1 MQQPIA
7 TALVGVIV
15 AISVTVAFLS
25 RKFTRSTSEFYVAG
39 RGISAIQN
47 ALALSGD
54 YMSAASFL
62 GVAGLVWL
70 WGYDGIW
77 YAAGFFAGWLV
88 LLLFLASP
96 IRRFGAYTIA
106 DFVAGRFH
114 SRPLRIA
121 AMLGTLMVSL
131 FYIIPQMV
139 GAGELLGLLLGWD
152 YIFAVVIAGTLITIY
167 VVLGGMRATTYN
179 QIIQCV
185 LLWTAM
191 FVVMT
196 LALGRFDFNY
206 SQLLQSVSAL
216 PKEGVITN
224 FTQPGHWLDFKN
236 SFALIFGLVLG
247 TAGLPHIL
255 IRFYTNPSGRSARWT
270 TVWTLLIIGTFYM
283 MTPVVGLAARSILGD
298 IPELAGP
305 LSAKTNLVLPLLA
318 QNVGGQGMIGI
329 VIAGAF
335 AAILSTVA
343 GLVIASTGAIAHD
356 LFTMLVP
363 GASDKRQVLVAK
375 LTSVGVGIIAILTG
389 LVFRGYNVA
398 FLVGLAFAIAAST
411 FFPVLMMGVWW
422 KGTTE
427 KGALAGMIVG
437 MVGSA
442 VMIATSLL
450 KVHTLANPS
459 IITVPAAFLT
469 IYLVSKIDGKPPHDT
484 LEFMRKVHMPEK
496 VHEAK

>member
-1 MQQPIA
+1 MEQPIA
-7 TALVGVIV
+7 TALVGLIV
-15 AISVTVAFLS
+15 AISVTVALISS
-25 RKFTRSTSEFYVAG
+25 RFTKSTADFYVAG

-62 GVAGLVWL
+62 GVAGLVWAY
-70 WGYDGIW
+70 GYDGIW

-114 SRPLRIA
+114 SKPLRIA
-121 AMLGTLMVSL
+121 AMIGTLMVSL
-131 FYIIPQMV
+131 FYIVPQMV
-139 GAGELLGLLLGWD
+139 GAGALLGLLLGWH
-152 YIFAVVIAGTLITIY
+152 YVFAVSIAGTLITIY
-167 VVLGGMRATTYN
+167 VVLGGMKATTYN
-179 QIIQCV
+179 QIIQCI

-196 LALGRFDFNY
+196 LALGKFDFSY
-206 SQLLQSVSAL
+206 SAL
-216 PKEGVITN
+216 LSTVAEYTEPGRWLN
-224 FTQPGHWLDFKN
+224 FTN

-283 MTPVVGLAARSILGD
+283 MTPVVGLAARSLLGNTVTNLD
-298 IPELAGP
+298 
-305 LSAKTNLVLPLLA
+305 TNLVLPELA
-318 QNVGGQGMIGI
+318 KFVGGEWMMGI

-375 LTSVGVGIIAILTG
+375 LTSVGVGVIAILTG
-389 LVFRGYNVA
+389 LLFRGYNVA
-398 FLVGLAFAIAAST
+398 FLVGLAFAIAAAT

-422 KGTTE
+422 KKTTE

-442 VMIATSLL
+442 VMIATNLMN
-450 KVHTLANPS
+450 VHTLKNPS
-459 IITVPAAFLT
+459 IITVPAAFIV
-469 IYLVSKIDGKPPHDT
+469 IYIVSKLDGKPPHDT

-496 VHEAK
+496 VHEADSK

>member
-1 MQQPIA
+1 
-7 TALVGVIV
+7 
-15 AISVTVAFLS
+15 
-25 RKFTRSTSEFYVAG
+25 
-39 RGISAIQN
+39 
-47 ALALSGD
+47 
-54 YMSAASFL
+54 
-62 GVAGLVWL
+62 
-70 WGYDGIW
+70 
-77 YAAGFFAGWLV
+77 
-88 LLLFLASP
+88 
-96 IRRFGAYTIA
+96 
-106 DFVAGRFH
+106 
-114 SRPLRIA
+114 
-121 AMLGTLMVSL
+121 MLGTLMVSL

-152 YIFAVVIAGTLITIY
+152 YVFAVVIAGTLITLY

-179 QIIQCV
+179 QIIQCI

-196 LALGRFDFNY
+196 LALGKFNFSY
-206 SQLLQSVSAL
+206 SNLLSQVTAL
-216 PKEGVITN
+216 PKMGVITD
-224 FTQPGHWLDFKN
+224 FTQPGNWLDFKN

-283 MTPVVGLAARSILGD
+283 MTPVVGLAARALLGD
-298 IPELAGP
+298 TPP
-305 LSAKTNLVLPLLA
+305 TTNLVLPMLA
-318 QNVGGQGMIGI
+318 EHVGGEGMIGV

-363 GASDKRQVLVAK
+363 GASDRRQVVVAK
-375 LTSVGVGIIAILTG
+375 LTSVGVGVIAILTG
-389 LVFRGYNVA
+389 LLFRGYNVA

-411 FFPVLMMGVWW
+411 FFPVLMLGVWW

-459 IITVPAAFLT
+459 IITVPASFLT
-469 IYLVSKIDGKPPHDT
+469 IYFVSKLDGKPPLDT
-484 LEFMRKVHMPEK
+484 MEFMHKVHMPEK
-496 VHEAK
+496 VHEAAEAAE

>member
-25 RKFTRSTSEFYVAG
+25 RKFTKSTSEFYVAG
-39 RGISAIQN
+39 RGINAIQN

-62 GVAGLVWL
+62 GVAGLVWAH
-70 WGYDGIW
+70 GYDGIW

-114 SRPLRIA
+114 SKPLRIA
-121 AMLGTLMVSL
+121 AMIGTLMVSL
-131 FYIIPQMV
+131 FYIVPQMV
-139 GAGELLGLLLGWD
+139 GAGELLGLLLGWE
-152 YIFAVVIAGTLITIY
+152 YVFAVVIAGALITLY

-196 LALGRFDFNY
+196 LALGKFNFSY
-206 SQLLQSVSAL
+206 SELLGTVS
-216 PKEGVITN
+216 EY
-224 FTQPGHWLDFKN
+224 TQPGRWLDFKN

-283 MTPVVGLAARSILGD
+283 MTPVVGLAARSLLGD
-298 IPELAGP
+298 TP
-305 LSAKTNLVLPLLA
+305 STTNLVLPMLA
-318 QNVGGQGMIGI
+318 QFVGGEWMIGV

-356 LFTMLVP
+356 LFTMIVP

-375 LTSVGVGIIAILTG
+375 LTSVGVGIIAVLTG
-389 LVFRGYNVA
+389 LLFRGYNVA

-422 KGTTE
+422 KKTTE

-442 VMIATSLL
+442 VMIATNLMNVHSL
-450 KVHTLANPS
+450 KNPS
-459 IITVPAAFLT
+459 IITVPAAFIV
-469 IYLVSKIDGKPPHDT
+469 IYIVSKIDGKAPHDT
-484 LEFMRKVHMPEK
+484 MEFMRKVHMPEK
-496 VHEAK
+496 VHEAESK

>member
-1 MQQPIA
+1 MEQPIA

-15 AISVTVAFLS
+15 AISVTVALLS
-25 RKFTRSTSEFYVAG
+25 SRFTKSTSEFYVAG
-39 RGISAIQN
+39 RGINAIQN

-62 GVAGLVWL
+62 GVAGLVWAV
-70 WGYDGIW
+70 GYDGIW

-114 SRPLRIA
+114 SKPLRVA

-139 GAGELLGLLLGWD
+139 GAGELLGLLLGWN
-152 YIFAVVIAGTLITIY
+152 YVFAVVIAGALITIY

-179 QIIQCV
+179 QIIQCI

-191 FVVMT
+191 FVVMA
-196 LALGRFDFNY
+196 LALGRFNFSYNNLLSTVGPYLAPGLKYDF
-206 SQLLQSVSAL
+206 L
-216 PKEGVITN
+216 
-224 FTQPGHWLDFKN
+224 N

-283 MTPVVGLAARSILGD
+283 MTPVVGLAARSLLGARVD
-298 IPELAGP
+298 AVTGVAR
-305 LSAKTNLVLPLLA
+305 STNLVLPELA
-318 QNVGGQGMIGI
+318 QLVGGEGMMGI

-363 GASDKRQVLVAK
+363 GASDKRQVVVAK
-375 LTSVGVGIIAILTG
+375 LTSVGVGVIAILTG
-389 LVFRGYNVA
+389 LLFRGYNVA

-437 MVGSA
+437 MVGSGA
-442 VMIATSLL
+442 LIATNLL
-450 KVHTLANPS
+450 NVHTLGNPS

-469 IYLVSKIDGKPPHDT
+469 IYLVSKFDGKTPHDT
-484 LEFMRKVHMPEK
+484 MEFMRKVHMPEK
-496 VHEAK
+496 VHEAAGE

>member
-1 MQQPIA
+1 MIA
-7 TALVGVIV
+7 TILVGVIV
-15 AISVTVAFLS
+15 AISVGVALFSS
-25 RKFTRSTSEFYVAG
+25 RFTKSTSEFYVAG
-39 RGISAIQN
+39 RGINAIQN

-62 GVAGLVWL
+62 GVAGLVWAV
-70 WGYDGIW
+70 GYDGIW

-139 GAGELLGLLLGWD
+139 GAGELLGLLLGWN
-152 YIFAVVIAGTLITIY
+152 YIVAVVIAGALITIY

-191 FVVMT
+191 LVVMA
-196 LALGRFDFNY
+196 LALGKFDFSYNN
-206 SQLLQSVSAL
+206 LLESVPAFL
-216 PKEGVITN
+216 T
-224 FTQPGHWLDFKN
+224 PGLKYDFLN

-270 TVWTLLIIGTFYM
+270 TVWTLVIIGTFYM
-283 MTPVVGLAARSILGD
+283 MTPVVGLAARSLLGAREVLD
-298 IPELAGP
+298 AATGEMVAR
-305 LSAKTNLVLPLLA
+305 STNLVLPELA
-318 QNVGGQGMIGI
+318 RLVGGEGLMGV

-363 GASDKRQVLVAK
+363 GASDKRQVIVAK
-375 LTSVGVGIIAILTG
+375 LTSVGVGVIAILTG

-427 KGALAGMIVG
+427 KGSLAGMIVG
-437 MVGSA
+437 MVGSGA
-442 VMIATSLL
+442 LIATNLL
-450 KVHTLANPS
+450 GLHTLSNPS

-469 IYLVSKIDGKPPHDT
+469 IYFVSKIDGEPPADT
-484 LEFMRKVHMPEK
+484 LEFMHKVHMPEK
-496 VHEAK
+496 VHGPQE

>member
-15 AISVTVAFLS
+15 AISITVAFLS
-25 RKFTRSTSEFYVAG
+25 RRFTKSTSEFYVAG
-39 RGISAIQN
+39 RGINAIQN

-62 GVAGLVWL
+62 GVAGLVWAY
-70 WGYDGIW
+70 GYDGIW

-114 SRPLRIA
+114 SKPLRVV

-139 GAGELLGLLLGWD
+139 GAGELLGLLLGWQ
-152 YIFAVVIAGTLITIY
+152 YVFAVVVAGVLITIY

-179 QIIQCV
+179 QIIQCI

-191 FVVMT
+191 FVVMS
-196 LALGRFDFNY
+196 LAMGKFSFNY
-206 SQLLQSVSAL
+206 SSLLGTVT
-216 PKEGVITN
+216 EY
-224 FTQPGHWLDFKN
+224 TQPGRWLDFKN
-236 SFALIFGLVLG
+236 SFGLIFGLVLG
-247 TAGLPHIL
+247 TAGLPHVL

-270 TVWTLLIIGTFYM
+270 TVWTLIIIGTFYM
-283 MTPVVGLAARSILGD
+283 MTPIVGLAARSLLGD
-298 IPELAGP
+298 TPTT
-305 LSAKTNLVLPLLA
+305 TNLVLPLLA
-318 QNVGGQGMIGI
+318 QHVGGEGMMGV

-363 GASDKRQVLVAK
+363 GASEKRQVLMAK

-389 LVFRGYNVA
+389 LLFRGYK
-398 FLVGLAFAIAAST
+398 
-411 FFPVLMMGVWW
+411 MGVWW

-427 KGALAGMIVG
+427 KGALAGMLVG
-437 MVGSA
+437 MIGSG
-442 VMIATSLL
+442 VMIATNLGGM
-450 KVHTLANPS
+450 HTLSNPS
-459 IITVPAAFLT
+459 IITVPAAFIV
-469 IYLVSKIDGKPPHDT
+469 IYVVSKIDGKTPHDT
-484 LEFMRKVHMPEK
+484 MEFMRKVHMPEK
-496 VHEAK
+496 VHENE

>member
-15 AISVTVAFLS
+15 AISIIVAFLS
-25 RKFTRSTSEFYVAG
+25 RKYTKSTAEFYVAG
-39 RGISAIQN
+39 RGINAIQN

-62 GVAGLVWL
+62 GVAGLVWAY
-70 WGYDGIW
+70 GYDGIW
-77 YAAGFFAGWLV
+77 YAAGFFGGWLV

-114 SRPLRIA
+114 SRKLRIA
-121 AMLGTLMVSL
+121 AMIGTLLVSL
-131 FYIIPQMV
+131 FYIVPQMV
-139 GAGELLGLLLGWD
+139 GAGELLGLLLGWE
-152 YIFAVVIAGTLITIY
+152 YVFAVVIAGTLITIY

-179 QIIQCV
+179 QIIQCI

-196 LALGRFDFNY
+196 LALGKFNFNY
-206 SQLLQSVSAL
+206 SKLLSTVNEYA
-216 PKEGVITN
+216 I
-224 FTQPGHWLDFKN
+224 PGRWLDFKN

-270 TVWTLLIIGTFYM
+270 AVWTLFIIGTFYM
-283 MTPVVGLAARSILGD
+283 MTPVVGLAARSLLGNA
-298 IPELAGP
+298 PP
-305 LSAKTNLVLPLLA
+305 STNLVLPMLA
-318 QNVGGQGMIGI
+318 ENVGGEWMMGV

-356 LFTMLVP
+356 LFTMIVP

-375 LTSVGVGIIAILTG
+375 LTSIGVGIVAILTG

-442 VMIATSLL
+442 IMIVTSLL
-450 KVHTLANPS
+450 KLQSLMNPS

-469 IYLVSKIDGKPPHDT
+469 IWLVSKIDGKTPHDT
-484 LEFMRKVHMPEK
+484 LEFMHRVHMPEK
-496 VHEAK
+496 VHERDNG

>member
-1 MQQPIA
+1 MEQPIA
-7 TALVGVIV
+7 TALVALIV
-15 AISVTVAFLS
+15 AISITVAFRS
-25 RKFTRSTSEFYVAG
+25 RKYAKSTAEFYVAG
-39 RGISAIQN
+39 RHISAVQN
-47 ALALSGD
+47 AFALSGD

-70 WGYDGIW
+70 HGFDGIW

-114 SRPLRIA
+114 SRKLRIA
-121 AMLGTLMVSL
+121 AMIGTLMVSL
-131 FYIIPQMV
+131 FYIVPQMV
-139 GAGELLGLLLGWD
+139 GAGELLGLLLGWE

-191 FVVMT
+191 FVVMA
-196 LALGRFDFNY
+196 LSLGRFNFNY
-206 SQLLQSVSAL
+206 STLLGTVS
-216 PKEGVITN
+216 EYTI
-224 FTQPGHWLDFKN
+224 PGRWLDFTN

-270 TVWTLLIIGTFYM
+270 TVWTLAIIGTFYM
-283 MTPVVGLAARSILGD
+283 MTPVVGLAARSLLGD
-298 IPELAGP
+298 AP
-305 LSAKTNLVLPLLA
+305 STTNLVLPMLA
-318 QNVGGQGMIGI
+318 EHVGGEWMMGV

-363 GASDKRQVLVAK
+363 GTSDKRQVTVAK
-375 LTSVGVGIIAILTG
+375 LTSVGVGVIAILSG
-389 LVFRGYNVA
+389 LVFRGFNVA

-427 KGALAGMIVG
+427 KGALVGMIVG

-442 VMIATSLL
+442 VMITTNLL
-450 KVHTLANPS
+450 GMHTLKNPS
-459 IITVPAAFLT
+459 IITVPAAFLA
-469 IYLVSKIDGKPPHDT
+469 IWLVSRIDGKVPADT
-484 LEFMRKVHMPEK
+484 MQFMRKVHMPEK
-496 VHEAK
+496 VQESDNG

>member
-1 MQQPIA
+1 MHQPIA
-7 TALVGVIV
+7 TALVGVV
-15 AISVTVAFLS
+15 VVISLTVAFLS

-62 GVAGLVWL
+62 GVAGLVWMY
-70 WGYDGIW
+70 GFDGIW

-106 DFVAGRFH
+106 DFVAGRFQ
-114 SRPLRIA
+114 SRPLRLA
-121 AMLGTLMVSL
+121 AMIGTLFVSL

-139 GAGELLGLLLGWD
+139 GAGELLGLLLGWN
-152 YIFAVVIAGTLITIY
+152 YTMAVVIAGTLITAY

-191 FVVMT
+191 FVVMA
-196 LALGRFDFNY
+196 LALSRFDFSY
-206 SQLLQSVSAL
+206 SQLLAQVG
-216 PKEGVITN
+216 EY
-224 FTQPGHWLDFKN
+224 TQPNRWLDFTN

-255 IRFYTNPSGRSARWT
+255 IRFYTNPSGKSARWT

-283 MTPVVGLAARSILGD
+283 MTPIVGFAARALLGAA
-298 IPELAGP
+298 AGKNT
-305 LSAKTNLVLPLLA
+305 ALPLLA
-318 QNVGGQGMIGI
+318 QAVGGQGMIGV

-363 GASDKRQVLVAK
+363 GASEKRQVWVAK
-375 LTSVGVGIIAILTG
+375 LTAVGVGILAILSG
-389 LVFRGYNVA
+389 LLFRGYNVA
-398 FLVGLAFAIAAST
+398 FLVGLAFSIAAST
-411 FFPVLMMGVWW
+411 FFPVLLTGVWW

-437 MVGSA
+437 MVGSG
-442 VMIATSLL
+442 VMIATNLAGQHSLM
-450 KVHTLANPS
+450 NPA
-459 IITVPAAFLT
+459 ILTVPLSFVT
-469 IYLVSKIDGKPPHDT
+469 IYVVSKLDGNVPHDT
-484 LEFMRKVHMPEK
+484 MEFMRKVHMS
-496 VHEAK
+496 AKQKS

>member
-1 MQQPIA
+1 MEQPIA
-7 TALVGVIV
+7 TALVGLIV
-15 AISVTVAFLS
+15 AISVTVALISS
-25 RKFTRSTSEFYVAG
+25 RFTKSTSEFYVAG
-39 RGISAIQN
+39 RGINAIQN

-62 GVAGLVWL
+62 GVAGLVWKF
-70 WGYDGIW
+70 GYDGIW

-114 SRPLRIA
+114 SKSLRIA
-121 AMLGTLMVSL
+121 AMVGTLMVSL
-131 FYIIPQMV
+131 FYIVPQMV
-139 GAGELLGLLLGWD
+139 GAGALLGLLLGWN
-152 YIFAVVIAGTLITIY
+152 YVFAVSIAGALITVY

-179 QIIQCV
+179 QIIQCI

-196 LALGRFDFNY
+196 LALGKFNFSYNEMLGTVTAVPDTLGVVRNFLAPGLKYDF
-206 SQLLQSVSAL
+206 L
-216 PKEGVITN
+216 
-224 FTQPGHWLDFKN
+224 N

-283 MTPVVGLAARSILGD
+283 MTPVVGLAARSLLGNTVTNLD
-298 IPELAGP
+298 
-305 LSAKTNLVLPLLA
+305 TNLVLPELA
-318 QNVGGQGMIGI
+318 KFVGGEWMMGI

-356 LFTMLVP
+356 LFTMIVP
-363 GASDKRQVLVAK
+363 GASDKRQVVVAK
-375 LTSVGVGIIAILTG
+375 LTSVGVGVIAILTG
-389 LVFRGYNVA
+389 LLFRGYNVA

-442 VMIATSLL
+442 ALIATNLMNL
-450 KVHTLANPS
+450 HTLANPS
-459 IITVPAAFLT
+459 IITVPASFLV
-469 IYLVSKIDGKPPHDT
+469 IYFVSKLDGKTPHDT

-496 VHEAK
+496 VHEAESK

>member
-1 MQQPIA
+1 MDQPIA
-7 TALVGVIV
+7 TALVGLVV

-25 RKFTRSTSEFYVAG
+25 SRFTKSTADFYVAG

-62 GVAGLVWL
+62 GVAGLVWKF
-70 WGYDGIW
+70 GYDGIW

-114 SRPLRIA
+114 SKPLRIA
-121 AMLGTLMVSL
+121 AMIGTLMVSL
-131 FYIIPQMV
+131 FYIVPQMV
-139 GAGELLGLLLGWD
+139 GAGALLGLLLGWN
-152 YIFAVVIAGTLITIY
+152 YAFAVTIAGALITLY

-179 QIIQCV
+179 QIIQCI

-196 LALGRFDFNY
+196 LALGNFNFSYNEMLGTVTEYLRPGLKYDF
-206 SQLLQSVSAL
+206 L
-216 PKEGVITN
+216 
-224 FTQPGHWLDFKN
+224 N

-283 MTPVVGLAARSILGD
+283 MTPVVGLAARSLLGNTVTNLD
-298 IPELAGP
+298 
-305 LSAKTNLVLPLLA
+305 TNLVLPELA
-318 QNVGGQGMIGI
+318 KFVGGEWMMGV

-356 LFTMLVP
+356 LFTMIVP
-363 GASDKRQVLVAK
+363 GASDKRQVVVAK
-375 LTSVGVGIIAILTG
+375 LTSVGVGVIAILTG
-389 LVFRGYNVA
+389 LLFRGYNVA

-411 FFPVLMMGVWW
+411 FFPVLIMGVWW

-437 MVGSA
+437 MIGSA
-442 VMIATSLL
+442 VLITTNLMNL
-450 KVHTLANPS
+450 HTLANPS
-459 IITVPAAFLT
+459 IFTVPASFIT
-469 IYLVSKIDGKPPHDT
+469 IYVVSKFVGKPPHDT

-496 VHEAK
+496 VHEVESK

>member
-1 MQQPIA
+1 MEQPIA
-7 TALVGVIV
+7 TALVGLIV
-15 AISVTVAFLS
+15 AISVTVALISS
-25 RKFTRSTSEFYVAG
+25 RFTKSTSDFYVAG
-39 RGISAIQN
+39 RGISAVQN

-62 GVAGLVWL
+62 GVAGLVWKF
-70 WGYDGIW
+70 GYDGIW

-121 AMLGTLMVSL
+121 AMIGTLMVSL

-139 GAGELLGLLLGWD
+139 GAGALLGLLLGWN
-152 YIFAVVIAGTLITIY
+152 YVFAVTIAGALITLY
-167 VVLGGMRATTYN
+167 VVLGGMKATTYN
-179 QIIQCV
+179 QIIQCI

-191 FVVMT
+191 FVVMA
-196 LALGRFDFNY
+196 LALGKFDFSYNT
-206 SQLLQSVSAL
+206 LLGTVA
-216 PKEGVITN
+216 EYTE
-224 FTQPGHWLDFKN
+224 PGRWLDFKN

-283 MTPVVGLAARSILGD
+283 MTPVVGLAARSLLGNTVTNLD
-298 IPELAGP
+298 
-305 LSAKTNLVLPLLA
+305 TNLVLPELA
-318 QNVGGQGMIGI
+318 KFVGGEWMMGI
-329 VIAGAF
+329 VVAGAF

-375 LTSVGVGIIAILTG
+375 LTSIGVGVIAILTG

-427 KGALAGMIVG
+427 QGALAGMIVG

-442 VMIATSLL
+442 IMIATSLMEL
-450 KVHTLANPS
+450 HTLQNPS
-459 IITVPAAFLT
+459 IITVPAAFIT
-469 IYLVSKIDGKPPHDT
+469 IYVVSKFVGKPPQDT
-484 LEFMRKVHMPEK
+484 MEFMRKVHMPEK
-496 VHEAK
+496 VHEAKGD

>member
-1 MQQPIA
+1 MEQPIA
-7 TALVGVIV
+7 TALVGLIV
-15 AISVTVAFLS
+15 AISVTVALISS
-25 RKFTRSTSEFYVAG
+25 RFTKSTADFYVAG

-62 GVAGLVWL
+62 GVAGLVWKF
-70 WGYDGIW
+70 GYDGIW

-114 SRPLRIA
+114 SKPLRIA
-121 AMLGTLMVSL
+121 AMIGTLMVSL
-131 FYIIPQMV
+131 FYIVPQMV
-139 GAGELLGLLLGWD
+139 GAGALLGLLLGWD
-152 YIFAVVIAGTLITIY
+152 YVFAVSIAGALITVY
-167 VVLGGMRATTYN
+167 VVLGGMKATTYN
-179 QIIQCV
+179 QIIQCI

-196 LALGRFDFNY
+196 LALGKFNFSYSEMLGTVTAVPDTLGEIKNFLLPGMKYDF
-206 SQLLQSVSAL
+206 L
-216 PKEGVITN
+216 
-224 FTQPGHWLDFKN
+224 N

-283 MTPVVGLAARSILGD
+283 MTPVVGLAARSLLGNTVTNLD
-298 IPELAGP
+298 
-305 LSAKTNLVLPLLA
+305 TNLVLPELA
-318 QNVGGQGMIGI
+318 KFVGGEWMMGI

-356 LFTMLVP
+356 LFTMIVP
-363 GASDKRQVLVAK
+363 GASDKRQVVVAK
-375 LTSVGVGIIAILTG
+375 LTSVGVGVIAILTG
-389 LVFRGYNVA
+389 LLFKGYNVA

-442 VMIATSLL
+442 VMIATYLMEL
-450 KVHTLANPS
+450 HTLANPS
-459 IITVPAAFLT
+459 IITVPASFLV
-469 IYLVSKIDGKPPHDT
+469 IYFVSKFVGKPPHDT

-496 VHEAK
+496 VHEAESK

>member
-1 MQQPIA
+1 MEQPIA
-7 TALVGVIV
+7 TALVGIIV
-15 AISVTVAFLS
+15 AISVTVALISS
-25 RKFTRSTSEFYVAG
+25 RFTKSTSDFYVAG

-62 GVAGLVWL
+62 GVAGLVWQF
-70 WGYDGIW
+70 GYDGIW

-114 SRPLRIA
+114 SKPLRIA
-121 AMLGTLMVSL
+121 AMIGTLMVSL
-131 FYIIPQMV
+131 FYIVPQMV
-139 GAGELLGLLLGWD
+139 GAGALLGLLLGWN
-152 YIFAVVIAGTLITIY
+152 YVFAVTIAGALITIY
-167 VVLGGMRATTYN
+167 VVLGGMKATTYN
-179 QIIQCV
+179 QIIQCI

-196 LALGRFDFNY
+196 LALGKFNFSY
-206 SQLLQSVSAL
+206 NELLGTVTEYL
-216 PKEGVITN
+216 RPGLKYN
-224 FTQPGHWLDFKN
+224 FTN

-283 MTPVVGLAARSILGD
+283 MTPVVGLAARSLLGNTVTNLD
-298 IPELAGP
+298 
-305 LSAKTNLVLPLLA
+305 TNLVLPELA
-318 QNVGGQGMIGI
+318 KFVGGEWMMGI
-329 VIAGAF
+329 VVAGAF

-363 GASDKRQVLVAK
+363 GASDKRQVVVAK
-375 LTSVGVGIIAILTG
+375 LTSVGVGVIAILTG
-389 LVFRGYNVA
+389 LLFRGYNVA

-437 MVGSA
+437 MIGSA
-442 VMIATSLL
+442 VMIATNLMH
-450 KVHTLANPS
+450 VHTLANPS
-459 IITVPAAFLT
+459 IITVPASFIV
-469 IYLVSKIDGKPPHDT
+469 IYLVSKFDGKTPHDT
-484 LEFMRKVHMPEK
+484 IEFMRKVHMPEK
-496 VHEAK
+496 VHEADSK

>member
-7 TALVGVIV
+7 TALVGVV
-15 AISVTVAFLS
+15 VMISLTVAWLS

-62 GVAGLVWL
+62 GVAGLVWMY
-70 WGYDGIW
+70 GYDGIW

-114 SRPLRIA
+114 SRRLRLA
-121 AMLGTLMVSL
+121 AMVGTLFVSL
-131 FYIIPQMV
+131 FYIVPQMV
-139 GAGELLGLLLGWD
+139 GAGELLGLLLGWN
-152 YIFAVVIAGTLITIY
+152 YTMAVVIAGTLITLY

-191 FVVMT
+191 FTVMA
-196 LALGRFDFNY
+196 LALSRFDFSY
-206 SQLLQSVSAL
+206 SQLLSQVG
-216 PKEGVITN
+216 EY
-224 FTQPGHWLDFKN
+224 TQPGRWLDFKN
-236 SFALIFGLVLG
+236 SFGLIFGLVLG

-255 IRFYTNPSGRSARWT
+255 IRFYTNPSGKSARWT
-270 TVWTLLIIGTFYM
+270 TVWTLGIIGTFYM
-283 MTPVVGLAARSILGD
+283 MTPVVGFAARALLGD
-298 IPELAGP
+298 AAGKNT
-305 LSAKTNLVLPLLA
+305 ALPLLA
-318 QNVGGQGMIGI
+318 NAVGGEWMIGV

-363 GASDKRQVLVAK
+363 GASEKRQVWVAK
-375 LTSVGVGIIAILTG
+375 LTSLGVGVLAIFSG
-389 LVFRGYNVA
+389 LLFRGYNVA
-398 FLVGLAFAIAAST
+398 FLVGLAFSIAAST
-411 FFPVLMMGVWW
+411 FFPVLFMSVWW

-437 MVGSA
+437 MVGA
-442 VMIATSLL
+442 GTMIATNLAGIHSLM
-450 KVHTLANPS
+450 NPA
-459 IITVPAAFLT
+459 ILTVPLSFIT
-469 IYLVSKIDGKPPHDT
+469 IYLVSKLDGKVPADT
-484 LEFMRKVHMPEK
+484 MEFMRKVHMSSRQKE
-496 VHEAK
+496 

>member
-1 MQQPIA
+1 MEQPIA
-7 TALVGVIV
+7 TALVGLIV
-15 AISVTVAFLS
+15 AISVTVALISS
-25 RKFTRSTSEFYVAG
+25 RFTKSTSDFYVAG
-39 RGISAIQN
+39 RGINAIQN

-62 GVAGLVWL
+62 GVAGLVWKF
-70 WGYDGIW
+70 GYDGIW

-114 SRPLRIA
+114 SKPLRMA
-121 AMLGTLMVSL
+121 AMVGTLMVSL
-131 FYIIPQMV
+131 FYIVPQMV
-139 GAGELLGLLLGWD
+139 GAGALLGLLLGWN
-152 YIFAVVIAGTLITIY
+152 YVFAVTIAGALITVY
-167 VVLGGMRATTYN
+167 VVLGGMKATTYN
-179 QIIQCV
+179 QIIQCI

-196 LALGRFDFNY
+196 LALGKFNFSYNEMLGTVTEYLRPGLKYDF
-206 SQLLQSVSAL
+206 L
-216 PKEGVITN
+216 
-224 FTQPGHWLDFKN
+224 N

-283 MTPVVGLAARSILGD
+283 MTPVVGLAARSLLGNTVTNLD
-298 IPELAGP
+298 
-305 LSAKTNLVLPLLA
+305 TNLVLPELA
-318 QNVGGQGMIGI
+318 KFVGGEWMMGI

-375 LTSVGVGIIAILTG
+375 LTSVGVGVIAILTG
-389 LVFRGYNVA
+389 LLFKGYNVA
-398 FLVGLAFAIAAST
+398 FLVGLAFAIAAAT

-422 KGTTE
+422 KKTTE

-442 VMIATSLL
+442 VMIATNLMN
-450 KVHTLANPS
+450 VHTLKNPS
-459 IITVPAAFLT
+459 IITVPAAFLV
-469 IYLVSKIDGKPPHDT
+469 IYFVSKLDGKPPHDT

-496 VHEAK
+496 VHEADSK

>member
-1 MQQPIA
+1 
-7 TALVGVIV
+7 
-15 AISVTVAFLS
+15 
-25 RKFTRSTSEFYVAG
+25 
-39 RGISAIQN
+39 
-47 ALALSGD
+47 
-54 YMSAASFL
+54 
-62 GVAGLVWL
+62 
-70 WGYDGIW
+70 
-77 YAAGFFAGWLV
+77 
-88 LLLFLASP
+88 
-96 IRRFGAYTIA
+96 
-106 DFVAGRFH
+106 
-114 SRPLRIA
+114 
-121 AMLGTLMVSL
+121 
-131 FYIIPQMV
+131 MV

-152 YIFAVVIAGTLITIY
+152 YVFAVVVAGTLITIY

-191 FVVMT
+191 FVVMA
-196 LALGRFDFNY
+196 LALGKFNFNY
-206 SQLLQSVSAL
+206 SNLLGTVSAV
-216 PKEGVITN
+216 PKLGVVTD
-224 FTQPGHWLDFKN
+224 FTRPGNWLDFKN

-283 MTPVVGLAARSILGD
+283 MTPVVGLAARSLLGD
-298 IPELAGP
+298 EP
-305 LSAKTNLVLPLLA
+305 STTNLVLPLLA
-318 QNVGGQGMIGI
+318 QHVGGQWMIGI

-375 LTSVGVGIIAILTG
+375 LTSVGVGVIAILTG

-411 FFPVLMMGVWW
+411 FFPVLMLGVWW

-437 MVGSA
+437 MVGSG

-450 KVHTLANPS
+450 KVHTLMNPS
-459 IITVPAAFLT
+459 IITVPASFLT
-469 IYLVSKIDGKPPHDT
+469 IYIVSKIDGKTPHDT
-484 LEFMRKVHMPEK
+484 VEFMRKVHMPEK
-496 VHEAK
+496 VTERE